1 MSGILD
7 IVETE
12 AEDYG
17 FDYKYDSNRYGAT
30 VTVLTDEGDVI
41 LVVNQSYYEP
51 IVTCCVGED
60 GEEEVFDD
68 DWEEDAAKDFIR
80 KALEYY

>member
-1 MSGILD
+1 MGGIID
-7 IVETE
+7 FVQSVS
-12 AEDYG
+12 EDYG
-17 FDYKYDSNRYGAT
+17 FENTFSNNRYGAT
-30 VTVLTDEGDVI
+30 VTVLTDDGEVI

-68 DWEEDAAKDFIR
+68 DWEQDAAKDFIR